1 MRTCAH
7 VHMYTCERVRYE
19 HYDGR
24 VAKKLSQRFFALRF
38 AKHKLRRRVENPSR
52 KRRAPAPALT
62 KGSYGSDTFLLEA
75 ILRMAYN
82 MLDLEN
88 SAFESQDAEQHSVRG
103 LQGRRVMNV
112 GKKCLLLG
120 IILISLS
127 PLRTYGRPWGEDVL
141 IYEGQITCFDV
152 DYTMDGTMY
161 VGFQIDDP
169 PCYTLCF
176 YTSSDHGYTWEARW
190 RTDGFSLERFAK
202 IKILVGEPAHNE
214 IYCFFVQPSDGL
226 PRVSRIPVDFSGMGE
241 ILLISDKA
249 SDEAGF
255 DAARAMGDDYSMEF
269 VFYSA
274 SDSTIYACRS
284 TDYGESWDVGAI
296 GFQAPFASQDL
307 SIAWG
312 HPSNYYLACAE
323 MSVGDPPDSAEIAL
337 ITNFNDGVGSW
348 SSWGP
353 ITTNSVRDKNPHVA
367 ASNDEMN
374 PAIWIAETYLS
385 GGVDAQ
391 LCVWSLPSPDSLGT
405 DWTPTL
411 ISSSLASE
419 HCGDIMSHKEFGNPS
434 VSMAWVY
441 DDGCTMRDV
450 HRMWSGGDDPT
461 KWHDDTVINDHMA
474 HPWFSGAA
482 PQIVYSPGVPG
493 GGVIYA
499 GFGFQ
504 NLYFDAQWITGVEE
518 SGRRTVPS
526 FSVSPTLTIRERP
539 IKLSIPW
546 KGIAEVSLYDICG
559 RRAFHLGPVFWNEGV
574 HALHLNQLGS
584 GVYFLELKINSR
596 VIGMSKLVILE

>member
-1 MRTCAH
+1 
-7 VHMYTCERVRYE
+7 
-19 HYDGR
+19 
-24 VAKKLSQRFFALRF
+24 
-38 AKHKLRRRVENPSR
+38 
-52 KRRAPAPALT
+52 
-62 KGSYGSDTFLLEA
+62 
-75 ILRMAYN
+75 
-82 MLDLEN
+82 
-88 SAFESQDAEQHSVRG
+88 
-103 LQGRRVMNV
+103 MNV
-112 GKKCLLLG
+112 EKKCLLLG
-120 IILISLS
+120 VILISLS

-176 YTSSDHGYTWEARW
+176 YASSDHGYTWEARW
-190 RTDGFSLERFAK
+190 WSDGIALDRFAK
-202 IKILVGEPAHNE
+202 IKILVGEPAHDE
-214 IYCFFVQPSDGL
+214 VYCFFVPPSDNL
-226 PRVSRIPVDFSGMGE
+226 PWVWRIPVDFSGIGE
-241 ILLISDKA
+241 CYLISEKV
-249 SDEAGF
+249 SDEVGF
-255 DAARAMGDDYSMEF
+255 DAARAISDDYSMEF
-269 VFYSA
+269 VFYST

-284 TDYGESWDVGAI
+284 IDYGETWDVGAI
-296 GFQAPFASQDL
+296 GLQAPFASQDL

-312 HPSNYYLACAE
+312 PPSNYYLACAV
-323 MSVGDPPDSAEIAL
+323 MSVGDPPDSAEIGL

-353 ITTNSVRDKNPHVA
+353 ITTNSVRDKNPRVA

-374 PAIWIAETYLS
+374 PAIWVAETNLS
-385 GGVDAQ
+385 EGVDAQ
-391 LCVWSLPSPDSLGT
+391 LCVWSLRSPDSLGS

-419 HCGDIMSHKEFGNPS
+419 HCGDIMSRKEFGNPS
-434 VSMAWVY
+434 VNMAWVY
-441 DDGCTMRDV
+441 DDSCAMRDV
-450 HRMWSGGDDPT
+450 LRMWSRGDDPT

-474 HPWFSGAA
+474 HPWSLGAA
-482 PQIVYSPGVPG
+482 PQIIYSPGVPG

-499 GFGFQ
+499 GFGCQ

-518 SGRRTVPS
+518 SERRNVPG

-546 KGIAEVSLYDICG
+546 KGLAEVSLYDICG
-559 RRAFHLGPVFWNEGV
+559 RLAYRLGPVFWNEGV

-596 VIGMSKLVILE
+596 VIGKSKLVILE